1 MKRPQLVNLI
11 SVAVVLI
18 VLTVAVRWLYGLSPY
33 GQLMRLIYSDI
44 PTQVVPVEL
53 VEGVPTTFRTRIV
66 QRNEYDLNLLVYF
79 NNDEQRAAVDDLIGG
94 PVGQPGNVAR
104 RPGKLQ
110 TIARIVVR
118 DGENRNIRDQTVR
131 TEGRITGRDYL
142 GRRLDTF
149 DLDEGIHEISVTF
162 VSSTSRLIP
171 FRTALEVHY
180 LAK

>member
-1 MKRPQLVNLI
+1 MKRPRLVNLI

-53 VEGVPTTFRTRIV
+53 VEGVPTTFRTRIIE
-66 QRNEYDLNLLVYF
+66 RHTYHLNLLVYF
-79 NNDEQRAAVDDLIGG
+79 NNDEQRAIVDNLIGG
-94 PVGQPGNVAR
+94 PVAR
-104 RPGKLQ
+104 QPGKLR
-110 TIARIVVR
+110 TDARIVVR
-118 DGENRNIRDQTVR
+118 DAKNRIIRDQMAR
-131 TEGRITGRDYL
+131 IEGRITGGDYL
-142 GRRLDTF
+142 GRQLDTF
-149 DLDEGIHEISVTF
+149 DLDEGIYEISVTF